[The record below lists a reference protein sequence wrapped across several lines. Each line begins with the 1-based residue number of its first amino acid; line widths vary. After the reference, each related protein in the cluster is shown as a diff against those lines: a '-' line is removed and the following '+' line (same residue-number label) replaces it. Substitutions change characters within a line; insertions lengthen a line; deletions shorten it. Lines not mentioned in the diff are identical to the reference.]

1 MNSAA
6 DPLLTIEL
14 LNHASVLIESSGIA
28 LLTDPWYS
36 GYAFEE
42 GWGLKYAND
51 AALARASRAT
61 HLWIS
66 HFHEDHFHIPTLKAL
81 AELNPDM
88 ILLANRSHNFDIGV
102 RARSLGFRNILAF
115 EERRSVDLGGSIRIT
130 RYPTTGIDNMLL
142 IEGPGWRI
150 LNFNDCV
157 IPRLSRGW
165 LARKLGSI
173 DIFMSNFNHAGKLL
187 HRKQTDD
194 SRVRRALI
202 ENFRRNYEPFDPSLV
217 VPFAS
222 HHYYR
227 APESSG
233 QNSSML
239 SVADLAA
246 IESRVAPLTVGARLS
261 YLGQGAYRISDDRP
275 QPGKMTAIE
284 RTQSVPFDE
293 LRAAAH
299 THARKIRSGF
309 GPLARLLPP
318 LRVRLADLD
327 RMLTLSMG
335 RSLEIEDGAPPDIEC
350 HSAVAL
356 RWLTKGYGTDSFAV
370 GAHFRIL
377 SARKKRLILHLAMA
391 MLVENRLDP
400 KSLLTMLF
408 SRTGLSFLWNRR
420 EEIVGILLSGRIYAD
435 YHKE

>member
-1 MNSAA
+1 M
-6 DPLLTIEL
+6 LTIEL
-14 LNHASVLIESSGIA
+14 LNHASLLIESSGTA

-42 GWGLKYAND
+42 GWGLRYVND
-51 AALARASRAT
+51 AALARARHAT

-81 AELNPDM
+81 AEANPDI

-102 RARSLGFRNILAF
+102 RARSLGFRSILAV
-115 EERRSVDLGGSIRIT
+115 EERQAIDLGGFRIT

-142 IEGPGWRI
+142 IEGASWRL

-157 IPRLSRGW
+157 IPRLSRRW

-187 HRKQTDD
+187 HRKKTDD
-194 SRVRRALI
+194 SRVRQALI
-202 ENFRRNYEPFDPSLV
+202 ENFRRNYEPFDPQLV
-217 VPFAS
+217 LPFAS

-246 IESRVAPLTVGARLS
+246 IESRIAPLTVGARLS
-261 YLGQGAYRISDDRP
+261 YLGQGSYRISKEEHLPSD
-275 QPGKMTAIE
+275 MTAIE
-284 RTQSVPFDE
+284 RTGSVSLDE
-293 LRAAAH
+293 LRAATL
-299 THARKIRSGF
+299 THVRKVRSGF
-309 GPLARLLPP
+309 GPMARLLPP
-318 LRVRLADLD
+318 LRVRLTDLD
-327 RMLTLSMG
+327 RTLTISMG
-335 RSLEIEDGAPPDIEC
+335 RPAKAGDGIPPDIEC
-350 HSAVAL
+350 HSATAL
-356 RWLTKGYGTDSFAV
+356 RWLTKSYGTDSFAV

-377 SARKKRLILHLAMA
+377 SARKKRLILHLATA

-408 SRTGLSFLWNRR
+408 SRTGLAFLWNRR

>member
-1 MNSAA
+1 M
-6 DPLLTIEL
+6 LTIEL
-14 LNHASVLIESSGIA
+14 LNHASVLIDSSGVV

-42 GWGLKYAND
+42 GWGLRHIND

-81 AELNPDM
+81 AEANPE
-88 ILLANRSHNFDIGV
+88 IIFLANKSHNFNIAL
-102 RARSLGFRNILAF
+102 RAQSLGFRNILAF
-115 EERRSVDLGGSIRIT
+115 EERRPVELGASIRIT
-130 RYPTTGIDNMLL
+130 RFPTTGIDNMLL
-142 IEGPGWRI
+142 IEGADWRI

-157 IPRLSRGW
+157 IPRLSRRW

-187 HRKQTDD
+187 HRKKTDD
-194 SRVRRALI
+194 SRVRHALI
-202 ENFRRNYEPFDPSLV
+202 ENFRRNYEPFDPKLV
-217 VPFAS
+217 LPFAS

-246 IESRVAPLTVGARLS
+246 IEPRVAPLTVGARLS
-261 YLGQGAYRISDDRP
+261 YLGQGAYRISTEGHLPND
-275 QPGKMTAIE
+275 MTAIE
-284 RTQSVPFDE
+284 RAASVSLDE
-293 LRAAAH
+293 LHAA
-299 THARKIRSGF
+299 TLVHARKIKSGF
-309 GPLARLLPP
+309 GPIARLLPA

-327 RMLTLSMG
+327 RTLTISM
-335 RSLEIEDGAPPDIEC
+335 RRAAKAEDGAPPDIEC
-350 HSAVAL
+350 HSATAL
-356 RWLTKGYGTDSFAV
+356 RWLTKSYGTDSFAV

-400 KSLLTMLF
+400 RSLLTMLF
-408 SRTGLSFLWNRR
+408 SRTGLAFLWNRR
-420 EEIVGILLSGRIYAD
+420 EEIAGILLSGRIYAD